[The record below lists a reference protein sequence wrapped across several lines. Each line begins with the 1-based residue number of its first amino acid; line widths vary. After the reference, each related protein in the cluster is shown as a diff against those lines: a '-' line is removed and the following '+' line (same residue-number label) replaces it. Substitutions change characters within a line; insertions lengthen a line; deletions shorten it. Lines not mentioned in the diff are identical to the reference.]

1 MATTIKGSQIRD
13 ETVTAADLGPD
24 SVTNNELASTAIS
37 DQTEKDPAVN
47 GDFVLISDSA
57 GQGALKKVQVGNLG
71 IGGGGDSDMI
81 EDADHNTKIEV
92 EANADENKIRF
103 DTAGAERMII
113 DETGNVGIGTTDPGY
128 NLHLASAASA
138 VMLIDGADNTDA
150 FLRFGQGGTLK
161 SYIKHG
167 SGGHLVITNETGD
180 KDIIFNIKDNTISRE
195 GLRLNGNV
203 AEVVVNEGS
212 DSLVDFRVESD
223 SQTHMLFVDGGN
235 NQVGVGTDAPATT
248 LHVKGDPGQ
257 FRVEDTTHDYA
268 YTIDCDGNGIR
279 THFGDVTDGDGP
291 GYKDAF
297 MTFGA
302 YDLINRLDTASRD
315 FHIYGT
321 NTTTGFYFDESA
333 GNFGIGTITPSAK
346 LEVNGEVL
354 MSGGTLSTDSV
365 DVGLDIGGHINL
377 IRDVNNITD
386 GAALGVIHFA
396 GTEDAGSN
404 FGEGAWIASYASEA
418 WNVGSAE
425 GANLRFYT
433 QINGG
438 NAGPDERMRIDNTGK
453 VGIGVS
459 APQSLLHL
467 EHTDTT
473 TWPSNSPS
481 DEEYSNF
488 LLTLRN
494 NTNTE
499 DAFAGI
505 AFDVSTETDA
515 DSIGAAIA
523 AHCSNANSAL
533 HDTCLVFATNDAGDD
548 GLTERMRITPDG
560 KVGIGDVDPS
570 ELLHVGG
577 NILLDGEI
585 TVNGNKITLGPNQE
599 YLAVGGAGIITV
611 AAHLVPSADNSK
623 DLGAAGSGSWRDLH
637 LEGDINFTGNSK
649 IDSTGTLELE
659 CSGDMTLDSSGDI
672 ILETST
678 TGEVYFGS
686 KSFGTSTNMAS
697 RIGSDT
703 SYSMYSGGTTGMSAE
718 FGNQWLYAK
727 YYSAG
732 NDDYLAN
739 GKYLIRVYDVTES
752 DSMFRVRSNGSGG
765 SYIQTSFT
773 AGHDT
778 SCEYHEN
785 LKPGMIIEST
795 GEVFYDPEGS
805 LKDALPRT
813 RLATT
818 NGSKTVFGIVDGELA
833 KYDEGGALIVED
845 KDHNEPEFG
854 PAYVVNGYWL
864 EPAFKSFGRLGGVPE
879 GQHHIATLGIGD
891 SNVWITN
898 INGNLEAGDLVESSE
913 VAGYGRKQ
921 DDDIMR
927 SKTVAKLTVTP
938 DWDSIV
944 DTIEYEGQTYKKCL
958 AVAIL
963 YCG

>member
-1 MATTIKGSQIRD
+1 
-13 ETVTAADLGPD
+13 
-24 SVTNNELASTAIS
+24 
-37 DQTEKDPAVN
+37 
-47 GDFVLISDSA
+47 SDSA
-57 GQGALKKVQVGNLG
+57 DSGALKKVQVGNLG

-81 EDADHNTKIEV
+81 EDADNNTKIEV
-92 EANADENKIRF
+92 EANADENKIRL
-103 DTAGAERMII
+103 TTNGVERMII
-113 DETGNVGIGTTDPGY
+113 DENGKVGIGRTPT
-128 NLHLASAASA
+128 
-138 VMLIDGADNTDA
+138 
-150 FLRFGQGGTLK
+150 
-161 SYIKHG
+161 
-167 SGGHLVITNETGD
+167 
-180 KDIIFNIKDNTISRE
+180 
-195 GLRLNGNV
+195 
-203 AEVVVNEGS
+203 
-212 DSLVDFRVESD
+212 
-223 SQTHMLFVDGGN
+223 
-235 NQVGVGTDAPATT
+235 VG
-248 LHVKGDPGQ
+248 
-257 FRVEDTTHDYA
+257 
-268 YTIDCDGNGIR
+268 I
-279 THFGDVTDGDGP
+279 
-291 GYKDAF
+291 
-297 MTFGA
+297 
-302 YDLINRLDTASRD
+302 
-315 FHIYGT
+315 
-321 NTTTGFYFDESA
+321 
-333 GNFGIGTITPSAK
+333 

-354 MSGGTLSTDSV
+354 MSGGTLSTETV
-365 DVGLDIGGHINL
+365 DVSKSIGGHINL

-396 GTEDAGSN
+396 GTEDTGSS
-404 FGEGAWIASYASEA
+404 FGEGAWIASYASEN

-438 NAGPDERMRIDNTGK
+438 NAGPDERMRIDNSGN
-453 VGIGVS
+453 VGIGVL

-467 EHTDTT
+467 EHVDTT
-473 TWPSNSPS
+473 AWPLSGFS
-481 DEEYSNF
+481 DEVYSDF

-494 NTNTE
+494 NTNTI

-505 AFDVSTETDA
+505 AFDISTETDA
-515 DSIGAAIA
+515 NSIGAAIVA
-523 AHCSNANSAL
+523 QCENATSAL
-533 HDTCLVFATNDAGDD
+533 HDTALCFATNDAGDS
-548 GLTERMRITPDG
+548 GLIEHMRITAAG
-560 KVGIGDVDPS
+560 LVGIGETNPT

-599 YLAVGGAGIITV
+599 YLAVDASGIITV

-623 DLGAAGSGSWRDLH
+623 DLGAIGSGSWRDLY
-637 LEGDINFTGNSK
+637 LEGDVNFTGASK

-686 KSFGTSTNMAS
+686 KSFGTYANMAS
-697 RIGSDT
+697 RTGSD
-703 SYSMYSGGTTGMSAE
+703 SAYSMYSGGTTGMSAE

-732 NDDYLAN
+732 NDNYLAN

-752 DSMFRVRSNGSGG
+752 DSMYRVRSNGQGG
-765 SYIQTSFT
+765 SYVTTSFT

-795 GEVFYDPEGS
+795 GEVFFDPEGS

-833 KYDEGGALIVED
+833 KYDESGTLIIED
-845 KDHNEPEFG
+845 QDHDEPEFG
-854 PAYVVNGYWL
+854 PEYVVNGYWL
-864 EPAFKSFGRLGGVPE
+864 EPAFKSFGRLGGIPE
-879 GQHHIATLGIGD
+879 GQHHIATFGIGD

-913 VAGYGRKQ
+913 IAGYGRKQ

-938 DWDSIV
+938 DWDSIA